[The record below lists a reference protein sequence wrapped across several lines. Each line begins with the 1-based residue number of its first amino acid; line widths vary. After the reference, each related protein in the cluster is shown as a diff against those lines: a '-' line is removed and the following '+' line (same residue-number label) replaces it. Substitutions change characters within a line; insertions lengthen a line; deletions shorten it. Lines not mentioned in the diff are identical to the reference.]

1 MYNIDDYDLKI
12 LTLLQANGRLTNQEL
27 SELIGLSASQC
38 SRRRIALE
46 QAQLILGY
54 HARLAPDAAGQEML
68 GLIEV
73 RLLNHTP
80 QCVESFHQMLSE
92 VDAILDARKTTG
104 DADYLLRVT
113 VPDLPGLSHLIS
125 HILAQN
131 KGVAHLK
138 TAVVLNRL
146 KENGQLMPAR
156 PAALNRAQCPALVQ
170 TRARQCATSGK
181 FAQFTHSETIK
192 RTTRAI
198 SSSCQN
204 NRLG

>member
-73 RLLNHTP
+73 RLLNHTRNAWRAFIRCSVKWTP
-80 QCVESFHQMLSE
+80 FWTPENHRRRRLS
-92 VDAILDARKTTG
+92 AAG
-104 DADYLLRVT
+104 NG
-113 VPDLPGLSHLIS
+113 PG
-125 HILAQN
+125 
-131 KGVAHLK
+131 
-138 TAVVLNRL
+138 
-146 KENGQLMPAR
+146 PAR
-156 PAALNRAQCPALVQ
+156 SEPFDQPYSGAKQRGGPSENRRRAQPPERERPADAGHDPL
-170 TRARQCATSGK
+170 R
-181 FAQFTHSETIK
+181 
-192 RTTRAI
+192 
-198 SSSCQN
+198 
-204 NRLG
+204 

>member
-92 VDAILDARKTTG
+92 VDAILTPKTTG

-156 PAALNRAQCPALVQ
+156 PAALNRGTVPCAGADAGQ
-170 TRARQCATSGK
+170 TMRDKRQ

-198 SSSCQN
+198 SLPV
-204 NRLG
+204 RTTG

>member
-92 VDAILDARKTTG
+92 VDAILDAWKTTG

-113 VPDLPGLSHLIS
+113 VPDLRTEPFDQPYSGAKQRGGSS
-125 HILAQN
+125 ENRRRAQPPE
-131 KGVAHLK
+131 GE
-138 TAVVLNRL
+138 R
-146 KENGQLMPAR
+146 PADAGHAL
-156 PAALNRAQCPALVQ
+156 AALNRSIVP
-170 TRARQCATSGK
+170 CAG
-181 FAQFTHSETIK
+181 AD
-192 RTTRAI
+192 AGPV
-198 SSSCQN
+198 N
-204 NRLG
+204 A

>member
-80 QCVESFHQMLSE
+80 QCVESFHQMLSDPSE
-92 VDAILDARKTTG
+92 NRRRAQPPERERPADAGHD
-104 DADYLLRVT
+104 
-113 VPDLPGLSHLIS
+113 
-125 HILAQN
+125 
-131 KGVAHLK
+131 
-138 TAVVLNRL
+138 
-146 KENGQLMPAR
+146 
-156 PAALNRAQCPALVQ
+156 PAALNRGTVPCAGADAGPGN
-170 TRARQCATSGK
+170 ARQAANSHNSRIRK
-181 FAQFTHSETIK
+181 P
-192 RTTRAI
+192 
-198 SSSCQN
+198 
-204 NRLG
+204 

>member
-1 MYNIDDYDLKI
+1 MNLTRFGASGLPPSAQASRQAKLLAGRPLLRSAMATMYNIDDYDLKI

-92 VDAILDARKTTG
+92 VDAILDAWKTTG

-131 KGVAHLK
+131 KGW
-138 TAVVLNRL
+138 
-146 KENGQLMPAR
+146 P
-156 PAALNRAQCPALVQ
+156 
-170 TRARQCATSGK
+170 
-181 FAQFTHSETIK
+181 I
-192 RTTRAI
+192 
-198 SSSCQN
+198 
-204 NRLG
+204 